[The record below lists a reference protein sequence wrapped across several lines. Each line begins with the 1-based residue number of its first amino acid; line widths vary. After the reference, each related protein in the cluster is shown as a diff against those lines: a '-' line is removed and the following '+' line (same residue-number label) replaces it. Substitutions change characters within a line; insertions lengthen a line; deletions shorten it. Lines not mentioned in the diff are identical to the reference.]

1 MPLPTR
7 HANLCSIRMM
17 ETNSKWPYF
26 LQYKHFSLFKKKT
39 ITGWWPAQVLDGG
52 TWHMSVGAGEG
63 VCCTGLLCHI
73 TWL

>member
-17 ETNSKWPYF
+17 ETDSKWPYF

-52 TWHMSVGAGEG
+52 KWHMSVGAGEG
-63 VCCTGLLCHI
+63 VCCIGLLCHI